1 MVKIKSLFLVSSVR
15 RVDPKTIDTIE
26 NTMKKRKSIKYL
38 FGKCGHVKNNNKFL
52 STLFLAQKDNV
63 SKNVVTEVSCSLESN
78 SHKNLFVDL
87 N

>member
-1 MVKIKSLFLVSSVR
+1 MVKIKCLFLVFSIR
-15 RVDPKTIDTIE
+15 RVDPKTIDTLE
-26 NTMKKRKSIKYL
+26 NTIKKRKSIKYL

-52 STLFLAQKDNV
+52 STVFPSQKDNV

-78 SHKNLFVDL
+78 SHKNLCVDL